1 MWIPLL
7 GYLYMAGSFLV
18 ACRLGWYMA
27 FRLDRFDWR
36 YARRAV
42 WGSFAIWLLFWPL
55 LVLRW
60 REVVLEP
67 RVALD
72 ADRYAA
78 QEARF
83 WDCPPP
89 CGAYVRFQ
97 QAASLRQASACGEFV
112 FRSDDVADWL
122 TQRRVVDPDRLPE
135 GDIQRWINTR
145 DGQIIEPTD
154 VPSIASRFEFIVDEM
169 VRMGFGEVRCR
180 RCNAQIPHEALI
192 YSDDDGNQMSWNFNR
207 ILCPQG
213 HPLLLVGM
221 VHVSIDSDALVSAQ
235 GDGSGEGPASGR
247 QE

>member
-42 WGSFAIWLLFWPL
+42 WRSFAIWLLFWPL

-97 QAASLRQASACGEFV
+97 QAASLRQASACFHGGV
-112 FRSDDVADWL
+112 LARSQVSRNLWVASWI
-122 TQRRVVDPDRLPE
+122 RVAV
-135 GDIQRWINTR
+135 T
-145 DGQIIEPTD
+145 
-154 VPSIASRFEFIVDEM
+154 
-169 VRMGFGEVRCR
+169 
-180 RCNAQIPHEALI
+180 
-192 YSDDDGNQMSWNFNR
+192 
-207 ILCPQG
+207 
-213 HPLLLVGM
+213 
-221 VHVSIDSDALVSAQ
+221 SAT
-235 GDGSGEGPASGR
+235 A
-247 QE
+247 